1 MKMAYL
7 MTHTLRRFATAASA
21 LAVALA
27 IVGAAPGAAS
37 AQTVT
42 IKMATLV
49 PEGSSWH
56 LVLKEVADKWSK
68 ISGGKVRVII
78 YPSGTQGDDPDVVR
92 KIRLGTLNAGVLT
105 SVGLAEV
112 DRSVYAVSI
121 PMAFSDYDEVYYVL
135 EKMRAKIEST
145 MESKGFVMLN
155 WADGGWLRF
164 FTQKPVAVPNDL
176 KSLKLFQWAGDTP
189 TLEIWKAAGFN
200 PVPLPSTELAT
211 GLQTGLVQAFAAS
224 PQVAVI
230 TRYFENAKNMTD
242 IKWAL
247 LLGGTVIAK
256 SAWDRIPADMKPAL
270 LQAMHEAGSRLQSEI
285 RKSDQTD
292 IDAMTKRGLN
302 VIPVDAKAREL
313 WRATAEGAYG
323 KVRGGFVPA
332 EAFDEALRYRD
343 EYRKLHPAAKAPIAK

>member
-1 MKMAYL
+1 MESY
-7 MTHTLRRFATAASA
+7 MTRTHRLATAI
-21 LAVALA
+21 AVAIALFLA
-27 IVGAAPGAAS
+27 CLAPATAT
-37 AQTVT
+37 AQPITV
-42 IKMATLV
+42 KMATLV

-56 LVLKEVADKWSK
+56 LILKEVGDKWNK

-112 DRSVYAVSI
+112 DRAVYAVSI
-121 PMAFSDYDEVYYVL
+121 PMAFADYDEVYYVH
-135 EKMRAKIEST
+135 EKMRAKIEAT
-145 MESKGFVMLN
+145 MEAKGFVMLN

-164 FTQKPVAVPNDL
+164 FTQKPVATPNDL
-176 KSLKLFQWAGDTP
+176 KTLKMFQWAGDTP

-200 PVPLPSTELAT
+200 PVPLPATELAT

-247 LLGGTVIAK
+247 LLAGTVISKAT
-256 SAWDRIPADMKPAL
+256 WDRIPADLRPAL
-270 LQAMHEAGSRLQSEI
+270 LQVAREAGARLRSEI
-285 RKSDQTD
+285 RASDETD
-292 IDAMTKRGLN
+292 VLAMKKRGLN
-302 VIPVDAKAREL
+302 VVAVDAKNREL

-323 KVRGGFVPA
+323 KVRGGFAPA
-332 EAFDEALRYRD
+332 DAFDEALRYRD
-343 EYRKLHPAAKAPIAK
+343 EYRKQHAAGKAPAPAAK

>member
-1 MKMAYL
+1 
-7 MTHTLRRFATAASA
+7 MTCTHRFAAAACATVLA
-21 LAVALA
+21 LILVGLA
-27 IVGAAPGAAS
+27 PQAAS
-37 AQTVT
+37 AQPIV

-56 LVLKEVADKWSK
+56 LVLKEVADKWNK
-68 ISGGKVRVII
+68 ISGGRVRVII

-92 KIRLGTLNAGVLT
+92 KMRLGTLNAGLLT
-105 SVGLAEV
+105 SVGLAEI
-112 DRSVYAVSI
+112 DRSVYAISI

-135 EKMRAKIEST
+135 DKMRPKFEAT

-164 FTQKPVAVPNDL
+164 FAQKPVATPNDL
-176 KSLKLFQWAGDTP
+176 KTLKLFQWAGDTP

-242 IKWAL
+242 LRWAL
-247 LLGGTVIAK
+247 LLGGTVISK
-256 SAWDRIPADMKPAL
+256 SVWDRIPADIKPAL
-270 LQAMHEAGSRLQSEI
+270 LQAMHEAGSRLQADI
-285 RKSDQTD
+285 RKSDEAD
-292 IDAMTKRGLN
+292 IEAMKKRGLN
-302 VIPVDAKAREL
+302 VIAVDAKTREL
-313 WRATAEGAYG
+313 WRSTAESAYG

-332 EAFDEALRYRD
+332 EAFDEAFKIRD
-343 EYRKLHPAAKAPIAK
+343 EYRKLHPAAQAPRTK